1 MNPSPCP
8 SRARMAVAACAALF
22 LAAALA
28 LPAAAQ
34 KPKPAP
40 KPHPAQHTV
49 YQLDYTIRQL
59 RGGKVINARHYDLLA
74 REASREATLHVGN
87 HVPIITGVS
96 TGSIQYIPIGV
107 SITAQISP
115 GPHGAV
121 LDTHVRLTAV
131 GSKAAASGADNPLMN
146 NPVPKGFSAG
156 VTVGVIPGAAM
167 TLATLDDV
175 TSNDRYQISVTAIP
189 QKP

>member
-1 MNPSPCP
+1 MNPSLRP

-22 LAAALA
+22 LATALA

-40 KPHPAQHTV
+40 KPHPAPHTV
-49 YQLDYTIRQL
+49 YRLDYTIRQL

-74 REASREATLHVGN
+74 REASGRATLRVGN

-96 TGSIQYIPIGV
+96 TGDVQYIPIGV
-107 SITAQISP
+107 SITARILP
-115 GPHGAV
+115 GPRGAV
-121 LDTHVRLTAV
+121 LDTNVRFTAV
-131 GSKAAASGADNPLMN
+131 GPKAAGSGAGNPLMS
-146 NPVPKGFSAG
+146 NPVTKGFSAE

-167 TLATLDDV
+167 TLATMDDV